1 MSNQNLA
8 ACFQAF
14 IKNMMQSPTKRGE
27 WFLQLMIEKRD
38 NVLAK
43 KYINFFWSWC
53 DLFIKKSYRHTPRCV
68 PFSFLESR

>member
-27 WFLQLMIEKRD
+27 WFLHLMIEKRD
-38 NVLAK
+38 QRLSK
-43 KYINFFWSWC
+43 KVY
-53 DLFIKKSYRHTPRCV
+53 
-68 PFSFLESR
+68 